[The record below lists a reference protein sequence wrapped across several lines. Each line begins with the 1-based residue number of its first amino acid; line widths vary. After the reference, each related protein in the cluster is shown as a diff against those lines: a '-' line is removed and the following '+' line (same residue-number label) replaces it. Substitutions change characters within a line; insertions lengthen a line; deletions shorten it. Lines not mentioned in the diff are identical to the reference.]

1 MQVLQV
7 PGRAPRNAS
16 PSHEDQGSWT
26 SELLAQGGADQ
37 VASRHDPQLLSA
49 RRVPVD
55 PYAVWLE
62 QREAERR
69 VDDAP
74 VRPARRF
81 HRRNDRPA
89 STPWF
94 TVTVGGSPYSQ

>member
-1 MQVLQV
+1 
-7 PGRAPRNAS
+7 
-16 PSHEDQGSWT
+16 
-26 SELLAQGGADQ
+26 
-37 VASRHDPQLLSA
+37 VASRHDPQLISV

-69 VDDAP
+69 LEDAP
-74 VRPARRF
+74 AIPARRF
-81 HRRNDRPA
+81 SRRNDRPA

-94 TVTVGGSPYSQ
+94 TVTVGGRPDSR